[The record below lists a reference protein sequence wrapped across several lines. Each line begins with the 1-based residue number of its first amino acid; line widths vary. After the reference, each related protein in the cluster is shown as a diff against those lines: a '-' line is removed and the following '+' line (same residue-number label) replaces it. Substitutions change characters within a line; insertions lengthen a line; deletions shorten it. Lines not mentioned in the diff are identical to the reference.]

1 MKLHKNCNHEK
12 LISYGFKKYG
22 SIYRLSLPVYKYK
35 KHVVVECDFEI
46 DLSNNT
52 FSYDVFDNNTQSSYI
67 PYYDTSYST
76 FKNNIV
82 YKKIS
87 KLVDKELKK
96 MIGEK
101 IIAE

>member
-22 SIYRLSLPVYKYK
+22 SIYRLSLPVHKYK
-35 KHVVVECDFEI
+35 EHIVIECDFEI

-52 FSYDVFDNNTQSSYI
+52 FSYGVFDNNTQSSYI

-76 FKNNIV
+76 FKKNTV

-96 MIGEK
+96 MINEK